1 MGKLGIGTTS
11 PTLTLSVSGNSFFG
25 GNATTTGII
34 EIQGA
39 GTSTF
44 TGGLAASALRTTSST
59 ATSTFANGLIL
70 QEGSLQLARLPSCL
84 GGSVLETDAAG
95 TITCGADAG
104 VYDVPGQSWELI
116 LSGTQPRILAATSTN
131 IGVFIGSNALGNYT
145 EAPKAMLAIAGTS
158 TASVL
163 IHASSTQGATGDFI
177 RFTNSAGGSIFSVNS
192 AGGFVSSGSSTAAG
206 IFSTNMLSV
215 GTTTFSVLQG
225 DAIGT
230 STIQGFLNVTGANST
245 STFTGGLAASALR
258 TTSSTA
264 TSTFA
269 NGLIL
274 QEGSLQLARLTSC
287 LGGSVLETDAAGTIT
302 CGADGGVYDVPGQ
315 SWELILS
322 GTQPRILAATSTN
335 IGVFIG
341 SNALGNYTE
350 APKAMLAI
358 AGTSTASVLIHASS
372 TQGAKGDFIRFT
384 NSAGGSVFSVNSA
397 GGFVSSGSST
407 AAGIFSTNMLSV
419 GTTTFSVLQGDAIGT
434 STIQGFLNVTGANST
449 STFTGGL
456 AASALRTTSSTATST
471 FANGLILQGGSL
483 QLASLPSCLGGSVLE
498 TDAAGVITCGTD
510 DQAAAAVG
518 DRNAW
523 DLLATP
529 PAGVKIL
536 AATTTNVSVLIGRA
550 TTESL
555 GNYTEAAKALLA
567 IAGTSTN
574 SILIHASSTQGAT
587 GDFIRFTN
595 SAGGSV
601 FSVNYAGGF
610 VSSGSSTAA
619 GIFSTNMLSV
629 GTTTFSVLQ
638 GDTIGTS
645 TIQGFLNVTGANSTS
660 TFTGGLSASALRTTS
675 STATSTFANGLIL
688 QEGSLQLARLPS
700 CLGGSVLE
708 TDAAGTITCGA
719 DAGVYDV
726 PGQSWELILSGT
738 QPRILAATSTNIG
751 VFIGSNALGNYTE
764 APKAMLAIAGT

>member
-274 QEGSLQLARLTSC
+274 QEGSLQLARLPSC

-302 CGADGGVYDVPGQ
+302 CGADAGVYDVPGQ

-322 GTQPRILAATSTN
+322 GTQPRTLAATSTN

-419 GTTTFSVLQGDAIGT
+419 GTTTFSVLQGDAAGT
-434 STIQGFLNVTGANST
+434 STIQGFLDVA
-449 STFTGGL
+449 
-456 AASALRTTSSTATST
+456 
-471 FANGLILQGGSL
+471 
-483 QLASLPSCLGGSVLE
+483 
-498 TDAAGVITCGTD
+498 
-510 DQAAAAVG
+510 
-518 DRNAW
+518 
-523 DLLATP
+523 
-529 PAGVKIL
+529 
-536 AATTTNVSVLIGRA
+536 
-550 TTESL
+550 
-555 GNYTEAAKALLA
+555 
-567 IAGTSTN
+567 
-574 SILIHASSTQGAT
+574 
-587 GDFIRFTN
+587 
-595 SAGGSV
+595 
-601 FSVNYAGGF
+601 
-610 VSSGSSTAA
+610 
-619 GIFSTNMLSV
+619 
-629 GTTTFSVLQ
+629 
-638 GDTIGTS
+638 
-645 TIQGFLNVTGANSTS
+645 GANSTS

-764 APKAMLAIAGT
+764 APKAMLAIAGTSTASVLIHASSTQGATGDFIRFTNSAGGSIFSVNSAGGFVSSGSSTAAGIFSTNMLSVGTTTFSVLQGDAIGTSTIQGFLNVAGANSTSTFTGGLSASALRT

>member
-95 TITCGADAG
+95 
-104 VYDVPGQSWELI
+104 
-116 LSGTQPRILAATSTN
+116 
-131 IGVFIGSNALGNYT
+131 
-145 EAPKAMLAIAGTS
+145 
-158 TASVL
+158 
-163 IHASSTQGATGDFI
+163 
-177 RFTNSAGGSIFSVNS
+177 
-192 AGGFVSSGSSTAAG
+192 
-206 IFSTNMLSV
+206 
-215 GTTTFSVLQG
+215 
-225 DAIGT
+225 
-230 STIQGFLNVTGANST
+230 
-245 STFTGGLAASALR
+245 
-258 TTSSTA
+258 
-264 TSTFA
+264 
-269 NGLIL
+269 
-274 QEGSLQLARLTSC
+274 
-287 LGGSVLETDAAGTIT
+287 
-302 CGADGGVYDVPGQ
+302 
-315 SWELILS
+315 
-322 GTQPRILAATSTN
+322 
-335 IGVFIG
+335 
-341 SNALGNYTE
+341 
-350 APKAMLAI
+350 
-358 AGTSTASVLIHASS
+358 
-372 TQGAKGDFIRFT
+372 
-384 NSAGGSVFSVNSA
+384 
-397 GGFVSSGSST
+397 
-407 AAGIFSTNMLSV
+407 
-419 GTTTFSVLQGDAIGT
+419 
-434 STIQGFLNVTGANST
+434 
-449 STFTGGL
+449 
-456 AASALRTTSSTATST
+456 
-471 FANGLILQGGSL
+471 
-483 QLASLPSCLGGSVLE
+483 
-498 TDAAGVITCGTD
+498 VITCGTD
-510 DQAAAAVG
+510 DQAAAAGG

-574 SILIHASSTQGAT
+574 SILIHASSAQGAT

-638 GDTIGTS
+638 GDAIGTS

-660 TFTGGLSASALRTTS
+660 TFTGALTATNTSITGAASSTFNGGLLGPGSFSLQQNSGRLGIGTTS
-675 STATSTFANGLIL
+675 PFAKLSVTGQGTGAGLAFVLADSNNATQFVIQDNGQIGICTTTPMST
-688 QEGSLQLARLPS
+688 
-700 CLGGSVLE
+700 
-708 TDAAGTITCGA
+708 
-719 DAGVYDV
+719 
-726 PGQSWELILSGT
+726 LS
-738 QPRILAATSTNIG
+738 
-751 VFIGSNALGNYTE
+751 
-764 APKAMLAIAGT
+764 IAGTSGQDYPLFSVSTTSLATVGVLLGTTTNAAASTTYFSISSRGVTDIRGKVLDPEFLAETQGPTEGTSLDGASSAVIDISKPSNPVFLSEERGPKPGTSLDGAASVFVSGNYAYVANGSIGAGCRQSLAVIDISNPADPVFIAEERGPIPGTSLNAAQSVFVSGNYAYVANYGRASLAIIDISNPADPVFIAEERGPIAGTSLDGANSVFVFGNYAYVANDTRASLAVEIG